1 LCAEWTS
8 QASGVS
14 YRTVPGNSERVGSG
28 ERYRF
33 EVLVD
38 RSVKID
44 RAGVAAEIEATL
56 FDRRSWIGSGEVAFR
71 RTDRRGD
78 TRIILARPREV
89 DRLCAPLPTRGRYSC
104 NVGRDVVLNLQRWR
118 NGVPHWTDSRENY
131 RRMLVNHE
139 VGHRIG
145 HGHRGCPGRG
155 RKAPVMQQQ
164 TIDLQGCRANWWPKK
179 RELRLTVGASLGAAM
194 QASPTPVLE

>member
-1 LCAEWTS
+1 
-8 QASGVS
+8 
-14 YRTVPGNSERVGSG
+14 VPGNSERVGSG
-28 ERYRF
+28 ETYRF
-33 EVLVD
+33 QVRID
-38 RSVKID
+38 RSIRID
-44 RAGVAAEIEATL
+44 GDAVAAEIEATL

-89 DRLCAPLPTRGRYSC
+89 DRLCAPLDTRGKYSC
-104 NVGRDVVLNLQRWR
+104 NVGRDVVLNLRRWR
-118 NGVPHWTDSRENY
+118 TGVPHWSSSRRNY
-131 RRMLVNHE
+131 RRMLINHE

-179 RELRLTVGASLGAAM
+179 RELRLTVGASVGAASP
-194 QASPTPVLE
+194 ASMTPVVE